1 MSDSSPSNTEPKV
14 IPWQIAVFAQ
24 YGFGFAG
31 SALFFGT
38 DHPDIVH
45 VVLLGTLFCFFAI
58 LALIAT
64 VSQQAW
70 GGLIIVLSGFPIFF
84 LLLALGQWLA

>member
-1 MSDSSPSNTEPKV
+1 MSESNRSNTEPKV
-14 IPWQIAVFAQ
+14 IPWQIATFAQ
-24 YGFGFAG
+24 YGVGVAG
-31 SALFFGT
+31 SALFLGT
-38 DHPDIVH
+38 DNPDIMH

-70 GGLIIVLSGFPIFF
+70 GGLTMVLSGFPIFF